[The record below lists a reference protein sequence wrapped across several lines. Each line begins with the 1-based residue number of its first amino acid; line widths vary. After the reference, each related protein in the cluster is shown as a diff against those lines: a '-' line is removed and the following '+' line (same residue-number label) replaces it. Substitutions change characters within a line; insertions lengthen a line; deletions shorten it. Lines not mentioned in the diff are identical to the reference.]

1 MTDAEA
7 KRILNQLE
15 KSVGK
20 GNFDVLFGEEDDEMD
35 FDDVSD
41 EEWDEDFDDM
51 EYDEKIA
58 LFRELT
64 ANGSDELP
72 DDAKRRLIAL
82 TDSIYFMDICD
93 EDEASDLMDSWG
105 VEADITIDAQTFT
118 AELLSQES
126 GLIISEDEELEL
138 DQIDLLMDDKPHE
151 FEKHLHELKKKW
163 GNIPYLNYKELK
175 YLELNKSNEYEKKRS
190 ECLSQFANY
199 PLFKLEG
206 YKYKLLNSEK
216 SHELEIIDFEDVF
229 EGRDS
234 ITEAEMFEFQMMK
247 FLILIARGNLNEIEA
262 MYGVLDDLDLSEE
275 YYKYLKTIMVFNAY
289 KFIGKVFRCQ
299 IRIMI
304 YQFKIQLKGVS
315 DPTVWRRIQLDAG
328 CTFEE
333 FHRAIQ
339 YAFGWEFSHLY
350 FFSPTGYNSK
360 PMIEPSCEG
369 YEMYE
374 MLDEES
380 LDADTTLLSDIF
392 VSEKMKFTY
401 LYDTG
406 DDWKHQISL
415 EKILKDI
422 VIGKP
427 LLLKGEGACPPED
440 CGGSW
445 GYEALKETLADKM
458 HPEHKEMKEWL
469 GMRPKDNWDAAAF
482 DIEARQKIINQNF

>member
-1 MTDAEA
+1 MAKSKKKPHVQLLSPENYIRQKARNLPLYECRINHNWQEMGSAEIVIARTHANGNLTLGMYMVDLFCMGVRDTHYRFNTTPEDYEDLLDMLSENFEMQKVAYGLVHNIIYAAKEYAAELGFKPHKDFTSVSEYLLEEDTDEIELIEIECGKDGRPLFIQSEFVTDAEA

-41 EEWDEDFDDM
+41 EEWDEDFDDL

-64 ANGSDELP
+64 ANGLDELP

-126 GLIISEDEELEL
+126 GRIISEDEELEL

-206 YKYKLLNSEK
+206 RKYKLLNSEK
-216 SHELEIIDFEDVF
+216 SHEPEIIDFEGVF

-275 YYKYLKTIMVFNAY
+275 YYKYLKTIMVLT
-289 KFIGKVFRCQ
+289 
-299 IRIMI
+299 RINLLEK
-304 YQFKIQLKGVS
+304 Y
-315 DPTVWRRIQLDAG
+315 LDA
-328 CTFEE
+328 
-333 FHRAIQ
+333 R
-339 YAFGWEFSHLY
+339 
-350 FFSPTGYNSK
+350 
-360 PMIEPSCEG
+360 
-369 YEMYE
+369 
-374 MLDEES
+374 
-380 LDADTTLLSDIF
+380 
-392 VSEKMKFTY
+392 
-401 LYDTG
+401 
-406 DDWKHQISL
+406 L
-415 EKILKDI
+415 EL
-422 VIGKP
+422 
-427 LLLKGEGACPPED
+427 
-440 CGGSW
+440 
-445 GYEALKETLADKM
+445 
-458 HPEHKEMKEWL
+458 
-469 GMRPKDNWDAAAF
+469 
-482 DIEARQKIINQNF
+482 